1 MPDIDLIDK
10 LMHQNTLKSIHRDL
24 FYKTELYIEQNGQ
37 YFQQFQQKVIKFV
50 MREYLV
56 LLCILNYLIQ

>member
-1 MPDIDLIDK
+1 
-10 LMHQNTLKSIHRDL
+10 MHQNTLKSIHRDL
-24 FYKTELYIEQNGQ
+24 FYKTELYIEQNEQ